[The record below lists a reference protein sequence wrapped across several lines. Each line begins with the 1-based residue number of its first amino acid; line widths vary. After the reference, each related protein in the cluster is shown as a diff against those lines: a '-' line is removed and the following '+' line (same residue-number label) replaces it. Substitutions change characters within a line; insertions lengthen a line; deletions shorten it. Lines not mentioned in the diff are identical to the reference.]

1 MLAFSPQK
9 CYNKTTTGIVPHR
22 DDASLFGGVLYEKNS
37 QIIWLIIFVIALI
50 LVLVNAFTGLF
61 PEPVSQLFSLAVN
74 ILLPVWTF
82 WAWRTSHQK
91 YWLYLCS
98 LCCVGLALSLVT
110 LGMTLFA

>member
-1 MLAFSPQK
+1 MK
-9 CYNKTTTGIVPHR
+9 
-22 DDASLFGGVLYEKNS
+22 KNS
-37 QIIWLIIFVIALI
+37 QIIWLIIFVAALVVTA
-50 LVLVNAFTGLF
+50 LSLFTNVF
-61 PEPVSQLFSLAVN
+61 PETLSQIFSLAIN

-110 LGMTLFA
+110 LGITLFA

>member
-1 MLAFSPQK
+1 MKKSTQL
-9 CYNKTTTGIVPHR
+9 V
-22 DDASLFGGVLYEKNS
+22 
-37 QIIWLIIFVIALI
+37 WLIIFVIALI

-82 WAWRTSHQK
+82 WAWRTTGRK
-91 YWLYLCS
+91 FWLGLFCF
-98 LCCVGLALSLVT
+98 CCLGLVSSRKRSRFEGLVLSLIT

>member
-1 MLAFSPQK
+1 MKKSTQL
-9 CYNKTTTGIVPHR
+9 
-22 DDASLFGGVLYEKNS
+22 
-37 QIIWLIIFVIALI
+37 IWLIIFVIALI

-82 WAWRTSHQK
+82 WAWRTTGRK
-91 YWLYLCS
+91 FWLGLFCF
-98 LCCVGLALSLVT
+98 CCLGLVLSLVT

>member
-1 MLAFSPQK
+1 MKKSTQL
-9 CYNKTTTGIVPHR
+9 V
-22 DDASLFGGVLYEKNS
+22 
-37 QIIWLIIFVIALI
+37 WLIIFVIALI

-82 WAWRTSHQK
+82 WAWRTTSRK
-91 YWLYLCS
+91 FWLGLFCF
-98 LCCVGLALSLVT
+98 CCPGLVLSLVT